1 MRILKTILVLV
12 YMILVILLTILFFI
26 SNFKGCESRSREPL
40 QGQEKNLNPM
50 DTVATD
56 SIVQKE
62 LIEQAESTG
71 QKGNLKITLLWN
83 FQADID
89 LHVKG
94 PNGTE
99 IYYKANKDEA
109 TGGFLDVDNRKGG
122 QGAAENIF
130 WENPPSGE
138 YEVSVVYYEAVG
150 DIPQTGTCNVVVF
163 NGEEDPK
170 TYQLTMETVKQRKDV
185 TKIRI
190 Q

>member
-1 MRILKTILVLV
+1 MRTLKIIFVLV
-12 YMILVILLTILFFI
+12 YVILIILLILT
-26 SNFKGCESRSREPL
+26 NFKGCESRLGEPR
-40 QGQEKNLNPM
+40 QGQEKTLTPM
-50 DTVATD
+50 DTVSTD
-56 SIVQKE
+56 SIAQEE
-62 LIEQAESTG
+62 LIEQAENAG

-89 LHVKG
+89 LHVKE

-163 NGEEDPK
+163 NGEEAPN
-170 TYQLTMETVKQRKDV
+170 TYQLTMEAVKQRKDV